1 MIRQYQTRVDVIRNG
16 ATVTSLQPA
25 SDPNITCESSAEIKT
40 SMGADFYDNAD
51 VNWLTDEL
59 KPYQIIDGEEF
70 PVGVFMVA
78 TIVDSYD
85 QNGVKVMSVEA
96 YDRCFL
102 LKETKTESMWFV
114 PAGTN
119 YIAAIEELL
128 VLAGL
133 SLWLSTPTTKTM
145 ATDREFEIG
154 TSFLDIINTF
164 LSEINYGSIWFDQNG
179 FGVLQPTRSATA
191 GNIDHQYGTTDGLR
205 VLKRPC
211 SRQVD
216 IFNAPNVF
224 IVVCQNPDLK
234 EQLVS
239 VAVNENPMSELSVF
253 RRGRRIAT
261 VVSVDN
267 VPDQETLDEYAS
279 ELVFKSMLSEEV
291 VTIATGNVPGHTVNN
306 IVALL
311 HPDISGLFQETGWS
325 LTLAPGQEMQHTLRR
340 AMLV

>member
-1 MIRQYQTRVDVIRNG
+1 
-16 ATVTSLQPA
+16 
-25 SDPNITCESSAEIKT
+25 
-40 SMGADFYDNAD
+40 
-51 VNWLTDEL
+51 
-59 KPYQIIDGEEF
+59 
-70 PVGVFMVA
+70 
-78 TIVDSYD
+78 
-85 QNGVKVMSVEA
+85 
-96 YDRCFL
+96 
-102 LKETKTESMWFV
+102 
-114 PAGTN
+114 
-119 YIAAIEELL
+119 
-128 VLAGL
+128 
-133 SLWLSTPTTKTM
+133 M

-154 TSFLDIINTF
+154 TSYLEIINIF

-179 FGVLQPTRSATA
+179 FGVLQPIRSATA
-191 GNIDHQYGTTDGLR
+191 ENIDHQYGTNDGLR

-279 ELVFKSMLSEEV
+279 KLVFKSMLSEEL

-306 IVALL
+306 IVALV
-311 HPDISGLFQETGWS
+311 HPDISGIFQETAWN